1 MIACIMLS
9 QTFLTGA
16 LVGLIPVKK
25 VSKPL
30 LRWSV
35 IMPMFLDMEVEVD
48 WGIPSR
54 KTIQLWPNCKTC
66 FFWIIIIILYYKVG
80 LYYIYHCKPIYNCLT
95 ATTAGLNA
103 KSWIIHDDWM
113 ITWMIWATP
122 MTKRTPPNESVF
134 YGWFQW
140 RNSLEMP
147 RIQPRESAAECWM
160 MWVWWHMGWHHGPKQ
175 LDMFEDI
182 LSI

>member
-16 LVGLIPVKK
+16 LVGLIPVK

-54 KTIQLWPNCKTC
+54 KTIQLWPEIPVISTTKTPFITC
-66 FFWIIIIILYYKVG
+66 IIPLK
-80 LYYIYHCKPIYNCLT
+80 
-95 ATTAGLNA
+95 
-103 KSWIIHDDWM
+103 
-113 ITWMIWATP
+113 
-122 MTKRTPPNESVF
+122 
-134 YGWFQW
+134 
-140 RNSLEMP
+140 
-147 RIQPRESAAECWM
+147 
-160 MWVWWHMGWHHGPKQ
+160 
-175 LDMFEDI
+175 
-182 LSI
+182 